1 MYKEKTRRIGQ
12 RPFLV
17 GTKEVRYGCAGASTR
32 AKPPPRR
39 SRAPISP
46 ASMSLEFPLSGIFM
60 QGPPLT
66 GSRRVRHKAKRHG
79 CAIPS
84 PARRAIQLVLHTPQR
99 LTRRCCALLAESQ
112 MKTAS
117 PVSVSCGI
125 GRVGPISEGSASM
138 ARSYISLGFPAPTS
152 VCSAYSILL
161 PCRFVL
167 VVPAASFL
175 FFAVVVFNSF
185 CPARKVVS
193 YLSLLGLQ
201 AWRPCSLWTVGPEIW
216 TREPGNASSDSD
228 SRGSV
233 CPLGH
238 HTAMVGPCR
247 CRLSRKRPSSGV

>member
-1 MYKEKTRRIGQ
+1 
-12 RPFLV
+12 
-17 GTKEVRYGCAGASTR
+17 
-32 AKPPPRR
+32 
-39 SRAPISP
+39 
-46 ASMSLEFPLSGIFM
+46 M

-66 GSRRVRHKAKRHG
+66 GNRRVRHKAKRHG

-112 MKTAS
+112 MNTAS

-167 VVPAASFL
+167 VVAAASFL
-175 FFAVVVFNSF
+175 FF
-185 CPARKVVS
+185 
-193 YLSLLGLQ
+193 
-201 AWRPCSLWTVGPEIW
+201 
-216 TREPGNASSDSD
+216 
-228 SRGSV
+228 
-233 CPLGH
+233 
-238 HTAMVGPCR
+238 CR
-247 CRLSRKRPSSGV
+247 CCFQQLLPGTQSRFIFVPAGPSGLEALLPQDSWSGNLDSTTRQCIIRH